1 MPLVLCGYLATGR
14 GPTSQPLCPQACKE
28 NADAF
33 LFLFSFTDRASF
45 EDLPGQLTRVA
56 GEAPG
61 VVKIVIGSKYP
72 LSGPWDA
79 LLVKYLTHTFLFKGV

>member
-1 MPLVLCGYLATGR
+1 MLLILLVVPWVYVVTCLCA
-14 GPTSQPLCPQACKE
+14 TSQPLGPQACKE

-56 GEAPG
+56 SEAPG
-61 VVKIVIGSKYP
+61 VVKMVIGSKYP
-72 LSGPWDA
+72 LSSP
-79 LLVKYLTHTFLFKGV
+79 